1 MSSRIIYWPGDL
13 MNGARERRFLTNS
26 SNVPSGADTLNPEA
40 TMKDIAVPAKK
51 IMFCV
56 IIVICGMAMPE

>member
-1 MSSRIIYWPGDL
+1 
-13 MNGARERRFLTNS
+13 MNEAQERRFLTNS

-40 TMKDIAVPAKK
+40 AMKDIAVPAKK

-56 IIVICGMAMPE
+56 IIVIYGWRYRKDGSYVWLTPG